1 MTSIKL
7 FLTTKNPKEA
17 EWREWTILEK
27 GTKYENLYYNGNFM
41 STYELLNKI
50 TKAFIKDKKL
60 SSRVQDIIHNSILN
74 KEDIYGKYANL
85 ESISLIFTENQLNNF
100 CELCERIIDENDD
113 ANANEDAND
122 DDEEKDDHKD
132 INDYKYPECNCNY
145 NYNPGGVFNDGNY

>member
-17 EWREWTILEK
+17 EWRNYTILEK
-27 GTKYENLYYNGNFM
+27 GTKYKNLYYNGNFM
-41 STYELLNKI
+41 STYELIGKI
-50 TKAFIKDKKL
+50 TRSFIKDKKL
-60 SSRVQDIIHNSILN
+60 SSRVQDIIHNSIMN

-100 CELCERIIDENDD
+100 CELCERIINEEND
-113 ANANEDAND
+113 ANKEEEEEEEDI
-122 DDEEKDDHKD
+122 D
-132 INDYKYPECNCNY
+132 INDYKYPECNY

>member
-1 MTSIKL
+1 MNPIKR

-17 EWREWTILEK
+17 EWRDWVILEK

-41 STYELLNKI
+41 STYELIGKI
-50 TKAFIKDKKL
+50 TNAYIKDKKL
-60 SSRVQDIIHNSILN
+60 SSRVQDIIHNYILN

-100 CELCERIIDENDD
+100 CELCERIIDENK
-113 ANANEDAND
+113 EEND
-122 DDEEKDDHKD
+122 DSNNNGDEEDHID
-132 INDYKYPECNCNY
+132 INDYKYPECNY

>member
-1 MTSIKL
+1 M
-7 FLTTKNPKEA
+7 E
-17 EWREWTILEK
+17 
-27 GTKYENLYYNGNFM
+27 NFM
-41 STYELLNKI
+41 STYELIGKI

-85 ESISLIFTENQLNNF
+85 ESISLIFTEKQLTNF
-100 CELCERIIDENDD
+100 CELCERIIDENK
-113 ANANEDAND
+113 
-122 DDEEKDDHKD
+122 EEKDDHID